1 MVSHHGQVDTS
12 SDSSKSRRHELA
24 TFLRTRRER
33 ITPDDVGLPPGSR
46 RRTPGLRREEV
57 AQLAG
62 VGVTW
67 YTWLEQGRDI
77 NASAQVLEAVA
88 RTLRM
93 DHQERQHLFRLAG
106 IAPLAPD
113 AECAMLPTHLQDV
126 LDQLDP
132 FPALVSSLRFDL
144 LAYNRAYNYLVDDV
158 DHILPEERNLIWL
171 FFTHPAWIEV
181 CDGWDAAGN
190 YLVAQLRARMATHL
204 DDPMWT
210 ELVDRLLAASPE
222 FAQRWERH
230 DVTAAAMAV
239 KRFRNQLVGELHLN
253 ATKLWLGRTGVAQLT
268 TYSPVNE
275 ETRLRLERLVELAP
289 AVALTPAIA
298 AS

>member
-1 MVSHHGQVDTS
+1 VGHHGQVDTS
-12 SDSSKSRRHELA
+12 NDSSKTRRHELA
-24 TFLRTRRER
+24 TFLRSRRER
-33 ITPDDVGLPPGSR
+33 ITPEDVGLPPGSR

-106 IAPLAPD
+106 IAPLAAD
-113 AECAMLPTHLQDV
+113 AECAMLPGHMQDV
-126 LDQLDP
+126 LDQLSP
-132 FPALVSSLRFDL
+132 FPALVSSPRFDL

-158 DHILPEERNLIWL
+158 DRIPAEERNLIWL
-171 FFTHPAWIEV
+171 FFTHPAWHRV
-181 CDGWDAAGN
+181 CEGWDAAGN
-190 YLVAQLRARMATHL
+190 HLVAQLRSSMATHL
-204 DDPMWT
+204 DDPLWT
-210 ELVDRLLAASPE
+210 ELVDRLLAASAE

-230 DVTAAAMAV
+230 DVTAGAIPV
-239 KRFRNQLVGELHLN
+239 KRFRNPLVGELQLN
-253 ATKLWLGRTGVAQLT
+253 ATKLWLGRAGVAQLT
-268 TYSPVNE
+268 TYSPADA
-275 ETRLRLERLVELAP
+275 ETRLRLERLVEQAP
-289 AVALTPAIA
+289 AAALATVA

>member
-1 MVSHHGQVDTS
+1 VTTS
-12 SDSSKSRRHELA
+12 DHTRARRHELA
-24 TFLRTRRER
+24 TFLRSRRER

-93 DHQERQHLFRLAG
+93 DHQERVHLFRLAG
-106 IAPLAPD
+106 IAPLAAD
-113 AECAMLPTHLQDV
+113 TDCAMLPDHLQDV

-132 FPALVSSLRFDL
+132 FPAVVTSSRFDV
-144 LAYNRAYNYLVDDV
+144 LAYNRAYNFLVDDI
-158 DHILPEERNLIWL
+158 DRIPADERNLIWL
-171 FFTHPAWIEV
+171 FFTHPAWPLV

-190 YLVAQLRARMATHL
+190 HLVAQLRASMATHL
-204 DDPMWT
+204 DDPLWT
-210 ELVDRLLAASPE
+210 ELVDRLLAASPD
-222 FAQRWERH
+222 FAERWERH

-239 KRFRNQLVGELHLN
+239 KRFRNETVGELRLN
-253 ATKLWLGRTGVAQLT
+253 PTKLWLGRAGVAQLT
-268 TYSPVNE
+268 TYSPADD
-275 ETRLRLERLVELAP
+275 ETRLRLERLVERAP
-289 AVALTPAIA
+289 AVALSEAPA
-298 AS
+298 S

>member
-1 MVSHHGQVDTS
+1 VVQDDHTTT
-12 SDSSKSRRHELA
+12 RRHELA
-24 TFLRTRRER
+24 TFLRSRRER
-33 ITPDDVGLPPGSR
+33 ITPDDVGLPPGGR

-93 DHQERQHLFRLAG
+93 DHQERTHLFRLAG
-106 IAPLAPD
+106 IAPLTPD
-113 AECAMLPTHLQDV
+113 SDCAMLPDHIQVV

-132 FPALVSSLRFDL
+132 FPAMVMSPRFDL
-144 LAYNRAYNYLVDDV
+144 LAYNRGYNFMIDDI
-158 DHILPEERNLIWL
+158 DGLPEDERNLIWL
-171 FFTHPAWIEV
+171 FFTHPAWPLV

-190 YLVAQLRARMATHL
+190 HLVAQLRASMASHL
-204 DDPMWT
+204 DDPMWSD
-210 ELVDRLLAASPE
+210 LVERLHAASPE
-222 FAQRWERH
+222 FAERWDRH
-230 DVTAAAMAV
+230 DVTAAAMSV
-239 KRFRNQLVGELHLN
+239 KRFRNRLVGELHLN

-268 TYSPVNE
+268 TYSPADD
-275 ETRLRLERLVELAP
+275 ETRLRLERLVERAPTLA
-289 AVALTPAIA
+289 A
-298 AS
+298 AARAS

>member
-1 MVSHHGQVDTS
+1 MSTS
-12 SDSSKSRRHELA
+12 EHTRTRRHELA
-24 TFLRTRRER
+24 TFLRSRRER

-93 DHQERQHLFRLAG
+93 DHQERLHLFRLAG
-106 IAPLAPD
+106 IAPLAAD
-113 AECAMLPTHLQDV
+113 TDCAMLPGHLQDV

-132 FPALVSSLRFDL
+132 FPAVVTSSRFDV
-144 LAYNRAYNYLVDDV
+144 LAYNRAYNFLVDDI
-158 DHILPEERNLIWL
+158 DRIPADERNLVWL
-171 FFTHPAWIEV
+171 FFTHPAWLRV

-190 YLVAQLRARMATHL
+190 HLVAQLRASMATHL
-204 DDPMWT
+204 DDPLWT

-222 FAQRWERH
+222 FAERWDRH
-230 DVTAAAMAV
+230 DVTAASMAV
-239 KRFRNQLVGELHLN
+239 KRFRNQTVGELRLN
-253 ATKLWLGRTGVAQLT
+253 PTKLWLGRAGVAQLT
-268 TYSPVNE
+268 TYSPADA
-275 ETRLRLERLVELAP
+275 ETQARLERLVEQAP
-289 AVALTPAIA
+289 AVALSAAPA
-298 AS
+298 S

>member
-1 MVSHHGQVDTS
+1 MATLETVETD
-12 SDSSKSRRHELA
+12 RRPAVFAPTDGIELRRRELGA
-24 TFLRTRRER
+24 FLRSRRER
-33 ITPDDVGLPPGSR
+33 IRPEQVGLRSVRR

-93 DHQERQHLFRLAG
+93 DHQERQHLFRLTG

-113 AECAMLPTHLQDV
+113 ADCAMLPDHLQDV

-132 FPALVSSLRFDL
+132 FPALVSSPRFDL

-158 DHILPEERNLIWL
+158 DRIPPEERNLIWL
-171 FFTHPAWIEV
+171 FFTHPAWLQV

-204 DDPMWT
+204 DDPMVIA
-210 ELVDRLLAASPE
+210 LVDGLRAASSE
-222 FAQRWERH
+222 FA
-230 DVTAAAMAV
+230 
-239 KRFRNQLVGELHLN
+239 N
-253 ATKLWLGRTGVAQLT
+253 A
-268 TYSPVNE
+268 
-275 ETRLRLERLVELAP
+275 
-289 AVALTPAIA
+289 
-298 AS
+298 

>member
-1 MVSHHGQVDTS
+1 MIGHHVSVPEDHTER
-12 SDSSKSRRHELA
+12 RRHELA
-24 TFLRTRRER
+24 TFLRSRRER
-33 ITPDDVGLPPGSR
+33 ITPEDVGLPPGGR

-93 DHQERQHLFRLAG
+93 DHQERMHLFRLAE
-106 IAPLAPD
+106 IAPLVSD
-113 AECAMLPTHLQDV
+113 SECAMLPEHLQDI

-132 FPALVSSLRFDL
+132 FPALVTSPRFDL
-144 LAYNRAYNYLVDDV
+144 LAYNRAYNYMVDDL
-158 DHILPEERNLIWL
+158 DSLPDDERNLIWL
-171 FFTHPAWIEV
+171 FFTHPAWREV

-190 YLVAQLRARMATHL
+190 YLVAQLRSSMVTRL
-204 DDPMWT
+204 DDPLWT
-210 ELVDRLLAASPE
+210 GLVSRLLAASLE

-230 DVTAAAMAV
+230 EVTTAPMAV
-239 KRFRNQLVGELHLN
+239 KRFRNRSVGELHLN

-268 TYSPVNE
+268 TYSPADQD
-275 ETRLRLERLVELAP
+275 TALRLRLLVERAP
-289 AVALTPAIA
+289 DLVTTR

>member
-1 MVSHHGQVDTS
+1 VDTS
-12 SDSSKSRRHELA
+12 NDSSKTRRHELA
-24 TFLRTRRER
+24 TFLRSRRER
-33 ITPDDVGLPPGSR
+33 ITPEDVGLPPGSR

-106 IAPLAPD
+106 IAPLAAD
-113 AECAMLPTHLQDV
+113 AECAMLPGHMQDV
-126 LDQLDP
+126 LDQLSP
-132 FPALVSSLRFDL
+132 FPALVSSPRFDL

-158 DHILPEERNLIWL
+158 DRIPAEERNLIWL
-171 FFTHPAWIEV
+171 FFTHPAWHRV

-190 YLVAQLRARMATHL
+190 HLVAQLRSSMATHL
-204 DDPMWT
+204 DDPLWT

-222 FAQRWERH
+222 FARRWERH
-230 DVTAAAMAV
+230 DVTAGAIPV
-239 KRFRNQLVGELHLN
+239 KRFRNPLVGELQLN
-253 ATKLWLGRTGVAQLT
+253 ATKLWLGRAGVAQLT
-268 TYSPVNE
+268 TYSPADA
-275 ETRLRLERLVELAP
+275 ETRLRLERLVEQAP
-289 AVALTPAIA
+289 AAALATVA

>member
-1 MVSHHGQVDTS
+1 MS
-12 SDSSKSRRHELA
+12 SDSTKTRRHELA
-24 TFLRTRRER
+24 TFLRSRRER
-33 ITPDDVGLPPGSR
+33 ITPDDVGLPPGTR

-77 NASAQVLEAVA
+77 NASAQVLDAVA

-93 DHQERQHLFRLAG
+93 DHQERLHLFRLAG
-106 IAPLAPD
+106 IAPLAAD
-113 AECAMLPTHLQDV
+113 SECAMLPSHMQDV
-126 LDQLDP
+126 LDQLNP
-132 FPALVSSLRFDL
+132 FPALVSSPRFDL
-144 LAYNRAYNYLVDDV
+144 LAYNTAYNFLVDDI
-158 DHILPEERNLIWL
+158 DRIPAEERNLIWL
-171 FFTHPAWIEV
+171 FFTHPAWKRV

-190 YLVAQLRARMATHL
+190 HLVAQLRSSMAMHL
-204 DDPMWT
+204 DDPLWT

-222 FAQRWERH
+222 FVRRWERH

-239 KRFRNQLVGELHLN
+239 KRFRNPVVGDLQLN

-268 TYSPVNE
+268 TYSPADD
-275 ETRLRLERLVELAP
+275 ETRLRLQRLVERAP
-289 AVALTPAIA
+289 AAALATSA
-298 AS
+298 

>member
-1 MVSHHGQVDTS
+1 VSTS
-12 SDSSKSRRHELA
+12 RDHSRARRHELA
-24 TFLRTRRER
+24 TFLRSRRER

-93 DHQERQHLFRLAG
+93 DHQERLHLFRLAG
-106 IAPLAPD
+106 IAPLAAD
-113 AECAMLPTHLQDV
+113 TDCAMLPDHLQDV

-132 FPALVSSLRFDL
+132 FPAVVTSSRFDV
-144 LAYNRAYNYLVDDV
+144 LAYNRAYNFLVDDI
-158 DHILPEERNLIWL
+158 DRIPADERNLIWL
-171 FFTHPAWIEV
+171 FFTHPAWPRV

-190 YLVAQLRARMATHL
+190 HLVAQLRASMATHL
-204 DDPMWT
+204 DDPLWT

-222 FAQRWERH
+222 FAERWERH

-239 KRFRNQLVGELHLN
+239 KRFRNQTVGELRLN
-253 ATKLWLGRTGVAQLT
+253 PTKLWLGRAGVARLT
-268 TYSPVNE
+268 TYSPADD
-275 ETRLRLERLVELAP
+275 ETRLRLERLVERAP
-289 AVALTPAIA
+289 AVALSA
-298 AS
+298 AHAS